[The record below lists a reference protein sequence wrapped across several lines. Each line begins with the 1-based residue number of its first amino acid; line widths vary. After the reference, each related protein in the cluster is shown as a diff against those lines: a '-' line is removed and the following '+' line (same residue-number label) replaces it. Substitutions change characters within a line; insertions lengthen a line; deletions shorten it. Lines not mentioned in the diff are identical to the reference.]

1 MQFCQFGFAQMSQ
14 RGRKPRIPHELRH
27 FKDMQTMKIAA
38 RRVKPVAQTDK
49 SQKIAFGAVN
59 RAIDSPGVVQTAV
72 GSLQQ
77 RLRRNLDPA

>member
-1 MQFCQFGFAQMSQ
+1 MSQ

-27 FKDMQTMKIAA
+27 FKDMQTMKVAA

-59 RAIDSPGVVQTAV
+59 RAIGSPGVVQTAV